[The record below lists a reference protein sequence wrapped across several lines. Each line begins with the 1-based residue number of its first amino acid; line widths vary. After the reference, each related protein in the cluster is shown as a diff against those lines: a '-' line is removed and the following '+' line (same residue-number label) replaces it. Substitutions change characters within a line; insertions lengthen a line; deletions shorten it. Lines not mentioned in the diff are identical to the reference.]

1 MLSSLSFPTCIMGVH
16 IVWLDGVLKNL
27 TGSGDELFFR
37 SAGKRLGGAGQEG
50 KWAGQKGGWLGPEPC
65 SPSQPGDLRLECSPV

>member
-16 IVWLDGVLKNL
+16 IVWLEGALKNL

-50 KWAGQKGGWLGPEPC
+50 KWAGSRGRLARTGALLSFPAWGP
-65 SPSQPGDLRLECSPV
+65 QT

>member
-1 MLSSLSFPTCIMGVH
+1 MLSSLSFPTCIMGVQ

-37 SAGKRLGGAGQEG
+37 SAGKRLGGAGQ
-50 KWAGQKGGWLGPEPC
+50 KGGWLGPEPC